1 MANVDK
7 PNGFRPVKT
16 MSGAPLTSMIRTCG
30 VANGADIFVGDA
42 VNIETGLAAVGATGD
57 EDFAGV
63 AVGFG
68 KFDAAGLTPL
78 GPYDPDSLATPNYY
92 DDSASTHTEWVC
104 YYVPC
109 DDVIFEA
116 QTAADLDL
124 VVGGVCDYAAGTGS
138 VTTGISGAE
147 IATSSNNDLIVVE
160 LPTIVGNDPALI
172 HARVYVQ
179 FLTNYRRT
187 ASRANYDA

>member
-1 MANVDK
+1 MANVDR

-16 MSGAPLTSMIRTCG
+16 MSGAPLTGMVRTCG
-30 VANGADIFVGDA
+30 VADGADIFVGDA
-42 VNIETGLAAVGATGD
+42 INIESGLAAVGATGD
-57 EDFAGV
+57 ENFAGV

-68 KFDAAGLTPL
+68 KFDAAGLVPA
-78 GPYDPDSLATPNYY
+78 GPYNPGDLMTRYY

-104 YYVPC
+104 YYVPV

-124 VVGGVCDYAAGTGS
+124 KVGDVCDYAAGTGNT
-138 VTTGISGAE
+138 TTGVSGAE

-160 LPTIVGNDPALI
+160 LPSRPDNDPTLTN
-172 HARVYVQ
+172 ARVYVK
-179 FLTNYRRT
+179 FIVNYDRT
-187 ASRANYDA
+187 AARANYDV

>member
-16 MSGAPLTSMIRTCG
+16 MSGAPLTSLIRTCG
-30 VANGADIFVGDA
+30 VADGADIFVGDA
-42 VNIETGLAAVGATGD
+42 INIESGLAAVGATGD
-57 EDFAGV
+57 EGFAGV

-68 KFDAAGLTPL
+68 KFDSAGLQPM
-78 GPYDPDSLATPNYY
+78 GPYNPDSLTTRYY

-109 DDVIFEA
+109 NDVIFEA

-124 VVGGVCDYAAGTGS
+124 KVGDVCDYAAGTGNT
-138 VTTGISGAE
+138 TTGISGAE

-160 LPTIVGNDPALI
+160 LPNIPNNDNSLTN
-172 HARVYVQ
+172 ARVYVK
-179 FLTNYRRT
+179 FLTNYDRT
-187 ASRANYDA
+187 AARANYDA

>member
-1 MANVDK
+1 MANVDR

-16 MSGAPLTSMIRTCG
+16 MSGAPLSSMVRTCG
-30 VANGADIFVGDA
+30 VADGADIFVGDA
-42 VNIETGLAAVGATGD
+42 VNIESGLAAVGATGD
-57 EDFAGV
+57 EGFAGV

-68 KFDAAGLTPL
+68 KFDAAGLTPQ
-78 GPYDPDSLATPNYY
+78 GPYNPDNLTTRYY

-109 DDVIFEA
+109 NDVIFEA

-124 VVGGVCDYAAGTGS
+124 KVGDVCDYAAGTGNT
-138 VTTGISGAE
+138 TTGISGAE

-160 LPTIVGNDPALI
+160 LPTIPNNDPSLTN
-172 HARVYVQ
+172 ARVYVK
-179 FLTNYRRT
+179 FLTNYDRT
-187 ASRANYDA
+187 AARANYDA

>member
-1 MANVDK
+1 MANVDR

-30 VANGADIFVGDA
+30 VADGADIFVGDA
-42 VNIETGLAAVGATGD
+42 INIETGLAAVGATGD

-68 KFDAAGLTPL
+68 KFTADGLTPL
-78 GPYDPDSLATPNYY
+78 GPYNPDSLTTRYY
-92 DDSASTHTEWVC
+92 DDTASTHTEWVC

-109 DDVIFEA
+109 NDVIFEA

-124 VVGGVCDYAAGTGS
+124 KVGDACDYAAGTGNT
-138 VTTGISGAE
+138 TTGISGAE

-160 LPTIVGNDPALI
+160 LPTIVGNDPATI
-172 HARVYVQ
+172 WARVYVK
-179 FLTNYRRT
+179 FLTNYDRT
-187 ASRANYDA
+187 AARANYDV